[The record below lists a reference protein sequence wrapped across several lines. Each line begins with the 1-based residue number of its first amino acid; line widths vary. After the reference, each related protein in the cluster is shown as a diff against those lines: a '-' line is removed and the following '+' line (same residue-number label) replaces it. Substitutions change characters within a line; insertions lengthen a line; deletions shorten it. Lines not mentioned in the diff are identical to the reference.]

1 MSGSGQHRPRFNHEV
16 EPSADGDP
24 VNVDHDVLRGVV
36 AGIFEALDVPSED
49 ALLAADVL
57 VMAELRG
64 VDTHGVANLAPRYVQ
79 WIEEGFINSRPNVR
93 VTRGGTALRNVDG
106 DSGLGVV
113 VAARVMKETIEVA
126 RETGISMSVV
136 HNSRH
141 LGMAAYHAMLALEQG
156 MIGLCTTAVRA
167 SMVPTFGREPRIGTN
182 PIAVAVPT
190 RNQPAFIFDAATTT
204 VSLNNLRIRSLRG
217 IEVPVGWVVC
227 ADGTN
232 PSEPEVPQEPFRLTP
247 LGGTPEGA
255 SHKGYGLG
263 AIVDTLSLVL
273 SQASYGGLLRGAEA
287 GHMIAAINVE
297 TVMPIDEF
305 RTAMDAYIGYLR
317 ATLPADGHDEVL
329 VAGDPQHRAEAVR
342 RRDGIPLPGAAI
354 EWVIEKAERSGV
366 PGVDRL
372 LR

>member
-1 MSGSGQHRPRFNHEV
+1 MSDSGRERPGRDHEV
-16 EPSADGDP
+16 ESSAFGAP
-24 VNVDHDVLRGVV
+24 VNVDHEVLREVV
-36 AGIFEALDVPSED
+36 AGIFEAVDVPSGD

-57 VMAELRG
+57 VMGELRG
-64 VDTHGVANLAPRYVQ
+64 VDTHGVANLAPRYVR
-79 WIEEGFINSRPNVR
+79 WIEEGFINPRPNVR

-113 VAARVMKETIEVA
+113 VAARVMGETIEIA
-126 RETGISMSVV
+126 RETGIAMSVV

-141 LGMAAYHAMLALEQG
+141 LGMAAYHAMLALQQG
-156 MIGLCTTAVRA
+156 MIGVCTTAVRA
-167 SMVPTFGREPRIGTN
+167 RMVPTFGREPRIGTN

-190 RNQPAFIFDAATTT
+190 CDQPAFVFDAATTT
-204 VSLNNLRIRSLRG
+204 VAANNLRIRSLRG
-217 IEVPVGWVVC
+217 IEAPVGWIVRE
-227 ADGTN
+227 DGTN

-273 SQASYGGLLRGAEA
+273 SQASFGGRLRGGEA
-287 GHMIAAINVE
+287 GHMVAAIDVD
-297 TVMPIDEF
+297 TVMPIEEF

-329 VAGDPQHRAEAVR
+329 VAGDPQHRSEEVR
-342 RRDGIPLPGAAI
+342 RRQGIPLPGAAV
-354 EWVIEKAERSGV
+354 EWLTEKAERCGV